1 MVAVRR
7 IPYTTLDSVANHRTT
22 SKVRNIDPEFVA
34 QVVFDQII
42 VKIAVSV
49 SNNTFGLNIEDLH
62 EGNSWLDKGEGTIHV
77 DIQDL
82 CHVLA
87 HIKAYASGNSRCSAS
102 VSNVSTDAER
112 PDGYLEFVA
121 ESHDS
126 LYIGYIARSDDSRAN
141 KVLFWSDVVHLE
153 SL

>member
-1 MVAVRR
+1 MVAVWC
-7 IPYTTLDSVANHRTT
+7 ISYTTLDSVTDHTT
-22 SKVRNIDPEFVA
+22 SSKVRNIDPEFIA
-34 QVVFDQII
+34 QVILDQVV

-49 SNNTFGLNIEDLH
+49 RKTAFGLSIEDLH
-62 EGNSWLDKGEGTIHV
+62 ESHSWLDKGESTIHV

-87 HIKAYASGNSRCSAS
+87 HIEAYASGNSRCSAS

-126 LYIGYIARSDDSRAN
+126 LYIGYITRGDN
-141 KVLFWSDVVHLE
+141 G
-153 SL
+153 